1 MNIYVDYLSHLK
13 NTNTDDR
20 QTLIRN
26 RSENILG
33 SKSDNVLSS
42 HNSLSPDPP
51 DQESSVLRHNNS
63 NKEYKIKIGNQVIQS
78 KSNNNVNVIP
88 DKN

>member
-42 HNSLSPDPP
+42 HNSLSPD
-51 DQESSVLRHNNS
+51 QESSVLRHNNS
-63 NKEYKIKIGNQVIQS
+63 ANKEYKIKIGNQVIQS